1 VSLSVSAHAFSVEQR
16 ESTNDDVF
24 ALLRGDVPLTLM
36 RGNVLFED
44 AAMMAIRQ
52 TVLRVAK
59 TRVPVLVLGE
69 TGVGK
74 DVIAAMLHELSPRAN
89 RPFLAI
95 NCASLPETLLETELF
110 GHERG
115 AFTGAIVAKPGLLE
129 AAEGGTVFFDEIGDL
144 PLALQAKLLRV
155 FESREVTRL
164 GALKPRNVDVR
175 FVAATNRDLARDV
188 STGRFRQ
195 DLYYRMNCIGV
206 TVPPLR
212 ERGADIVPLAKLF
225 LESFRFRCE
234 AADVRFSPAAL
245 SAMNA
250 HTWPGN
256 VRELKS
262 AVERAAIFARGELI
276 EPKDLGLPTA
286 RSGPAAAPPK
296 RPSITQGPPEIETTP
311 DLERERER
319 IVRALEACGGN
330 QSRAVRLLGIS
341 RRTLVRKIAALGLPR
356 PRASRQVYDHARDR
370 DNAIRTIRQ

>member
-1 VSLSVSAHAFSVEQR
+1 MSPLEAEGVEFERDVIRRLESFSVSARALSIEH
-16 ESTNDDVF
+16 ESADDDLF
-24 ALLRGDVPLTLM
+24 ALLRGDVPVTLR

-44 AAMMAIRQ
+44 AAMKAIRE

-59 TRVPVLVLGE
+59 TPVPVLVLGE

-95 NCASLPETLLETELF
+95 NCASLPETLLESELF

-115 AFTGAIVAKPGLLE
+115 AFTGAIAAKPGLLE

-175 FVAATNRDLARDV
+175 FVAATNRDLARDI

-195 DLYYRMNCIGV
+195 DLYYRLNCIGV

-212 ERGADIVPLAKLF
+212 ERRADIVPLAELF
-225 LESFRFRCE
+225 LESVRFRCE
-234 AADVRFSPAAL
+234 TTDVRFSPAAL

-250 HTWPGN
+250 HSWPGN
-256 VRELKS
+256 VRELRS

-276 EPKDLGLPTA
+276 EPNDLGLPTA
-286 RSGPAAAPPK
+286 GSGPAAAPA
-296 RPSITQGPPEIETTP
+296 SITQGPTEIETTP
-311 DLERERER
+311 DLEREH
-319 IVRALEACGGN
+319 IARALGACGGN
-330 QSRAVRLLGIS
+330 QSRAARLLGIS

-356 PRASRQVYDHARDR
+356 PRASRAH
-370 DNAIRTIRQ
+370 